1 MWELFSVKVCP
12 IYHVHLKKDVPFK
25 SILAAVINYYIEK
38 EAAMPEDKKTYQE
51 LFYELNQYE
60 KRGVYMEM
68 EGNQA
73 SPTQIVKAHM
83 VRENCV
89 YMRDYVLDE
98 TGDIIA
104 LYFNHLK
111 E

>member
-1 MWELFSVKVCP
+1 MSNISRAPF
-12 IYHVHLKKDVPFK
+12 LKNEIPFK
-25 SILAAVINYYIEK
+25 NILAAVVNYYIEK
-38 EAAMPEDKKTYQE
+38 EAAMPEEKKTFQE

-60 KRGVYMEM
+60 KRGIYMGI

-83 VRENCV
+83 IKEDCA
-89 YMRDYVLDE
+89 YMRDYVLNE
-98 TGDIIA
+98 TGDIVG
-104 LYFNHLK
+104 LYFHRLK

>member
-1 MWELFSVKVCP
+1 
-12 IYHVHLKKDVPFK
+12 
-25 SILAAVINYYIEK
+25 
-38 EAAMPEDKKTYQE
+38 MPEEKKTYQD

-68 EGNQA
+68 EGCQA

-83 VRENCV
+83 IREDSA

-98 TGDIIA
+98 TGDIVA
-104 LYFNHLK
+104 LYFTHLK

>member
-1 MWELFSVKVCP
+1 
-12 IYHVHLKKDVPFK
+12 
-25 SILAAVINYYIEK
+25 
-38 EAAMPEDKKTYQE
+38 MPEERKTYQD
-51 LFYELNQYE
+51 LFYELCQYE

-68 EGNQA
+68 EGNQV

-83 VRENCV
+83 VKEECA
-89 YMRDYVLDE
+89 YMRDYVLNE

>member
-1 MWELFSVKVCP
+1 M
-12 IYHVHLKKDVPFK
+12 PFK
-25 SILAAVINYYIEK
+25 IILAAVKIYYIEK
-38 EAAMPEDKKTYQE
+38 EAAVPEDKKRYQE

-68 EGNQA
+68 EGSQA

-83 VRENCV
+83 IKEDCN
-89 YMRDYVLDE
+89 YMRDYVLNE
-98 TGDIIA
+98 NGDIVA

>member
-1 MWELFSVKVCP
+1 
-12 IYHVHLKKDVPFK
+12 
-25 SILAAVINYYIEK
+25 
-38 EAAMPEDKKTYQE
+38 MPGEQKTYQD

-68 EGNQA
+68 EGSQA

-83 VRENCV
+83 VKEDCV
-89 YMRDYVLDE
+89 YMRDYVLND
-98 TGDIIA
+98 TGDIVA
-104 LYFNHLK
+104 LYFNHLN

>member
-1 MWELFSVKVCP
+1 
-12 IYHVHLKKDVPFK
+12 
-25 SILAAVINYYIEK
+25 
-38 EAAMPEDKKTYQE
+38 MPGEQKTYQD

-68 EGNQA
+68 EGSQA

-83 VRENCV
+83 VKEDSV
-89 YMRDYVLDE
+89 YMRDYVLND
-98 TGDIIA
+98 TGDIVA
-104 LYFNHLK
+104 LYFNHLN